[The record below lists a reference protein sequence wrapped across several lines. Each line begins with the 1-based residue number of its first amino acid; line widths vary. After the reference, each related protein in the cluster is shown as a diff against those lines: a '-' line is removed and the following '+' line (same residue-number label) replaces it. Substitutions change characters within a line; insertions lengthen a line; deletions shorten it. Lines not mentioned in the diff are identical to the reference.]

1 MRRYDIVLLD
11 ADNTLFDFNAAEAQA
26 LDAVLEEFGWPR
38 DGESKQ
44 VYLEINRAL
53 WSAFDRGEVEED
65 SLTVE
70 RFRRL
75 GERLGRS
82 ADPAAM
88 NRRYLDHLGECS
100 VLLPGA
106 EELCRTLWEAGCRLA
121 LATNGV
127 ARVQHARLAGSP
139 LASYLERLF
148 ISGEMGTR
156 KPEPAFFRAA
166 LSAMGAEDKSRC
178 VMVGDGLGS
187 DVKGALRAGL
197 DVIWFAPGGGTAP
210 AELKPTYTARSLEEI
225 GHIVCPNTSEYIE
238 RRS

>member
-11 ADNTLFDFNAAEAQA
+11 ADNTLFDFNAAEARA
-26 LDAVLEEFGWPR
+26 LDAVLAEFGWPR
-38 DGESKQ
+38 DEETKQ
-44 VYLEINRAL
+44 TYLEINHAL
-53 WSAFDRGEVEED
+53 WSAFDRGEAEEGF
-65 SLTVE
+65 LTVE

-75 GERLGRS
+75 GERLGRR
-82 ADPAAM
+82 ADPAEM

-100 VLLPGA
+100 LLLPGA
-106 EELCRTLWEAGCRLA
+106 EALCRTLRAAGCRLA

-139 LASYLERLF
+139 LVPYLERLF

-166 LSAMGAEDKSRC
+166 LAAMGAEDMDRC

-187 DVKGALRAGL
+187 DVKGALSVGL
-197 DVIWFAPGGGTAP
+197 DVIWFAPGGADAP
-210 AELKPTYTARSLEEI
+210 ADRRPTHTARSLEEI
-225 GHIVCPNTSEYIE
+225 GRIICSTPRNT
-238 RRS
+238 

>member
-26 LDAVLEEFGWPR
+26 LDAVLAEFGWPR
-38 DGESKQ
+38 DEETKRT
-44 VYLEINRAL
+44 YLEINHAL
-53 WSAFDRGEVEED
+53 WSAFDRGEAEE
-65 SLTVE
+65 SFLTVE

-75 GERLGRS
+75 GERLGRR
-82 ADPAAM
+82 ADPAEM

-100 VLLPGA
+100 LLLPGA
-106 EELCRTLWEAGCRLA
+106 EELCRTLRAAGCRLA

-127 ARVQHARLAGSP
+127 ARVQYARLVGSP
-139 LASYLERLF
+139 LEPYLERLF

-156 KPEPAFFRAA
+156 KPEPAFFHAA
-166 LSAMGAEDKSRC
+166 LSAMGAEDMNRC

-187 DVKGALRAGL
+187 DVKGALAAGL
-197 DVIWFAPGGGTAP
+197 DVIWFAPGGSAAP

-225 GHIVCPNTSEYIE
+225 GRIICSTPRNT
-238 RRS
+238 

>member
-26 LDAVLEEFGWPR
+26 LDAVLAEFGWPR
-38 DGESKQ
+38 DEGTKQ
-44 VYLEINRAL
+44 TYLEINHAL
-53 WSAFDRGEVEED
+53 WSAFDRGEAEE
-65 SLTVE
+65 SFLTVE

-82 ADPAAM
+82 ADPAEM

-100 VLLPGA
+100 LLLPGA
-106 EELCRTLWEAGCRLA
+106 EALCRTLRAAGCRLA

-127 ARVQHARLAGSP
+127 ARVQYARLAGSP
-139 LASYLERLF
+139 LKPYLERLF

-166 LSAMGAEDKSRC
+166 LSAMGAEDMDRC

-187 DVKGALRAGL
+187 DVKGALSVGL
-197 DVIWFAPGGGTAP
+197 DVIWFAPGGGIAP

-225 GHIVCPNTSEYIE
+225 GSIICPTPRNT
-238 RRS
+238 

>member
-26 LDAVLEEFGWPR
+26 LDAVLAEFGWPR
-38 DGESKQ
+38 DEGTKQ
-44 VYLEINRAL
+44 TYLEINHAL
-53 WSAFDRGEVEED
+53 WSAFDRGEAEE
-65 SLTVE
+65 SFLTVE

-75 GERLGRS
+75 GERLGRR
-82 ADPAAM
+82 ADPAEM

-100 VLLPGA
+100 LLLPGA
-106 EELCRTLWEAGCRLA
+106 EALCRTLRAAGCRLA

-127 ARVQHARLAGSP
+127 ARVQYARLAGSP
-139 LASYLERLF
+139 LKPYLERLF

-166 LSAMGAEDKSRC
+166 LSAMGAEDMNRC

-187 DVKGALRAGL
+187 DVKGALSVGL
-197 DVIWFAPGGGTAP
+197 DVIWFAPGGGIAP

-225 GHIVCPNTSEYIE
+225 GSIICPTPRNT
-238 RRS
+238 